1 MAYADDLYK
10 KNFLEYASYVIR
22 ERAIP
27 EIEDGFKPVQ
37 RRIMHTLF
45 TLDDGKFIKVAGV
58 VGEAM
63 KYHPHGDSSIYDA
76 LVNLVAYLGNPRA
89 ISNGSRGQTAFFIN
103 EVIVVFL
110 EDVFCRHI
118 RATELGKFVAGL
130 RLEHLEYQGREVLVS
145 EECVSYTS
153 VCLDRLHTL
162 GEYPV
167 AEFLI
172 DKRVY
177 VSDDALA
184 GLLSIEIK
192 SERTI
197 DKAIAPL
204 IYQLLGG

>member
-1 MAYADDLYK
+1 MLAHCIGEGYPVGAAGEESERRAHQRSKHLGK
-10 KNFLEYASYVIR
+10 RELVHIFFL
-22 ERAIP
+22 
-27 EIEDGFKPVQ
+27 GG
-37 RRIMHTLF
+37 L
-45 TLDDGKFIKVAGV
+45 
-58 VGEAM
+58 
-63 KYHPHGDSSIYDA
+63 DA

-89 ISNGSRGQTAFFIN
+89 IRNGSRGQTAFFIN
-103 EVIVVFL
+103 EVIVVLL

-145 EECVSYTS
+145 EEGVGYTS

-172 DKRVY
+172 DERVY

-184 GLLSIEIK
+184 GLLSIEVK
-192 SERTI
+192 GEGTI

-204 IYQLLGG
+204 IHQLLGGQVTFLLNGLLIMALGNIMACEKADKLRP

>member
-1 MAYADDLYK
+1 M
-10 KNFLEYASYVIR
+10 
-22 ERAIP
+22 
-27 EIEDGFKPVQ
+27 
-37 RRIMHTLF
+37 
-45 TLDDGKFIKVAGV
+45 
-58 VGEAM
+58 
-63 KYHPHGDSSIYDA
+63 
-76 LVNLVAYLGNPRA
+76 
-89 ISNGSRGQTAFFIN
+89 
-103 EVIVVFL
+103 IVVFL

-204 IYQLLGG
+204 IHQLFGSQVTLLFNGLLFSALCDIMAR